1 MSWPEQLHE
10 NNLISAPGEEE
21 FSNLFDFNIPFPE
34 IEHGPGT
41 GNMQHSH
48 SLPTSTGPDSDMA
61 HLRSHGMQY
70 SGQMEGLMDFNDNAQ
85 SHTNHGNSMPYSTPH
100 MTPGFCAQQPSPM
113 SQPPTHQHYMQGHNM
128 IPPTPNSIEMH
139 GNTARYPHRVDETD
153 MYDGYS
159 RMNEEQALYTPL
171 ISPAMTPLENQFR
184 LPEYTIPGEYFTPL
198 TSPAL
203 EAQNSESNSYQYHAR
218 QVSDMGF
225 VPTTTEVNPLP
236 GSSAPP
242 SPSIIRKPNT
252 RQRPSTANRLNN
264 TRKVKQSPIIRAQR
278 KRSTLATNSEEFYN
292 SLTQEMNS
300 TKPQNQDIRSLQL
313 SSNEGSGQDSV
324 SPEPLSEPMMPP
336 PALPPPRMSPAIA
349 PHVQSSSPG
358 TAATP
363 ALLMRI
369 QRNQHSQDPAGQ
381 FRGQAQLAEPEF
393 PDDIM
398 EDISLP
404 EAAAPSQLR
413 PRPNRIDT
421 AVRTPSIPTNGTPF
435 LSPSAHDK
443 PLSASLAPSP
453 RTTAMPSP
461 SGPVPRKSDTRAASN
476 RKRPSLSSTQ
486 ASPQLRPKISP
497 SIQPLMKG
505 NEGMSQDALY
515 LASKSNYQHILDG
528 TLPSGVSYPEA
539 LAENLSSK
547 RTNHKLAEQGRRN
560 RINNALKEI
569 ELLIPQEF
577 IDARSAKDA
586 AESGGK
592 ANEKEKEK
600 EKANQAISKA
610 TAVEMA
616 IDYIKALKMTLD
628 ATNAKLAAAEAKLSD
643 KPYKESST
651 SASIVQSEKA
661 PNDVANSETKNSE
674 MKSSETKSSP

>member
-1 MSWPEQLHE
+1 
-10 NNLISAPGEEE
+10 
-21 FSNLFDFNIPFPE
+21 
-34 IEHGPGT
+34 
-41 GNMQHSH
+41 
-48 SLPTSTGPDSDMA
+48 
-61 HLRSHGMQY
+61 
-70 SGQMEGLMDFNDNAQ
+70 
-85 SHTNHGNSMPYSTPH
+85 
-100 MTPGFCAQQPSPM
+100 
-113 SQPPTHQHYMQGHNM
+113 
-128 IPPTPNSIEMH
+128 
-139 GNTARYPHRVDETD
+139 
-153 MYDGYS
+153 
-159 RMNEEQALYTPL
+159 
-171 ISPAMTPLENQFR
+171 MTPLENQFR

-203 EAQNSESNSYQYHAR
+203 EAQNAESSSYQYHAR

-225 VPTTTEVNPLP
+225 VPTTAEVNPLP
-236 GSSAPP
+236 GTSAPP

-252 RQRPSTANRLNN
+252 RHRPSPATTRLNN

-300 TKPQNQDIRSLQL
+300 TKPQNQGIRSLQL

-349 PHVQSSSPG
+349 PHVKSSSPG

-381 FRGQAQLAEPEF
+381 FRGQAQLAEPPAEF

-404 EAAAPSQLR
+404 EAAAPSPLR
-413 PRPNRIDT
+413 PKPNRIET

-435 LSPSAHDK
+435 LDPLSATYDK
-443 PLSASLAPSP
+443 PPSASLAPSP
-453 RTTAMPSP
+453 RTSAMPSP
-461 SGPVPRKSDTRAASN
+461 SGPVPRKDSRSASS
-476 RKRPSLSSTQ
+476 RKRPSMSSTQ

-505 NEGMSQDALY
+505 TEGESRSELNSTTCHTNCIIGMSQDALY

-577 IDARSAKDA
+577 IDARNAKDA
-586 AESGGK
+586 AESGSK

-616 IDYIKALKMTLD
+616 IDYIKALKTTLD
-628 ATNAKLAAAEAKLSD
+628 TTTAKLAAAEAKLSGE
-643 KPYKESST
+643 PSKESATST
-651 SASIVQSEKA
+651 STQPEKT
-661 PNDVANSETKNSE
+661 PNGVAD
-674 MKSSETKSSP
+674 SETKSPA

>member
-1 MSWPEQLHE
+1 MEQPAMSWPEQLHE
-10 NNLISAPGEEE
+10 NNLITAPGEEE
-21 FSNLFDFNIPFPE
+21 FSNLFEFNIPFSE
-34 IEHGPGT
+34 IEHGP

-48 SLPTSTGPDSDMA
+48 SLPTTTGPDSDMA
-61 HLRSHGMQY
+61 HLRSNAVQY
-70 SGQMEGLMDFNDNAQ
+70 SGQMEGLMDFNDNTQ
-85 SHTNHGNSMPYSTPH
+85 PHTNHGHPMPYSTPH

-139 GNTARYPHRVDETD
+139 GNTARYPQRVDENPD

-159 RMNEEQALYTPL
+159 RINEEQALYTPL

-203 EAQNSESNSYQYHAR
+203 EAQNAESSSYQYHAR

-225 VPTTTEVNPLP
+225 VPTTAEVNPIA
-236 GSSAPP
+236 GTSAPS
-242 SPSIIRKPNT
+242 SPSIIRKPNS
-252 RQRPSTANRLNN
+252 RQRPTTTATRLNN
-264 TRKVKQSPIIRAQR
+264 SRKVKQSPIIRAQR

-292 SLTQEMNS
+292 SLTQEINS
-300 TKPQNQDIRSLQL
+300 TKPQNQDIRSLQV

-349 PHVQSSSPG
+349 PHVKASSPG

-393 PDDIM
+393 PDEVM

-413 PRPNRIDT
+413 PKPNRIDT
-421 AVRTPSIPTNGTPF
+421 AVRNPSVSTNGTPF
-435 LSPSAHDK
+435 LDPSSATYDK
-443 PLSASLAPSP
+443 PPSASLAPSP
-453 RTTAMPSP
+453 RTSAMPSP
-461 SGPVPRKSDTRAASN
+461 SGPVPRKSESRTASN
-476 RKRPSLSSTQ
+476 RKRPSMSSTQ

-505 NEGMSQDALY
+505 SEGMSQDALY

-577 IDARSAKDA
+577 IEARNAKEA

-592 ANEKEKEK
+592 VNEKEKEK

-616 IDYIKALKMTLD
+616 IDYIKALKKNLD
-628 ATNAKLAAAEAKLSD
+628 TTTAKLAAAEAKLSGE
-643 KPYKESST
+643 PSTESST
-651 SASIVQSEKA
+651 STSAKSEET
-661 PNDVANSETKNSE
+661 PNGVAD
-674 MKSSETKSSP
+674 SETKSSA